1 MKLKKS
7 EEIIKIEEALKKTK
21 EALKKATQ
29 KHQQSVTKI
38 NSQFTEIILKKL
50 LEDDNF
56 KTDLKNLLTKNDL
69 QNAIDVLNKNYGAFD
84 VAQNENKEEPK
95 KEEI

>member
-69 QNAIDVLNKNYGAFD
+69 QNAIDVLNKNYGAFELG
-84 VAQNENKEEPK
+84 QKIEEPK

>member
-1 MKLKKS
+1 MVVVIGRTYF
-7 EEIIKIEEALKKTK
+7 EADFEEAIKKTK

-29 KHQQSVTKI
+29 KHQQSITKI

-69 QNAIDVLNKNYGAFD
+69 QNAIDVLNKNYGAFELG
-84 VAQNENKEEPK
+84 QKIEEPK
-95 KEEI
+95 KEEV

>member
-69 QNAIDVLNKNYGAFD
+69 QNAIDVLNQNYAAFELG
-84 VAQNENKEEPK
+84 QKIEEPK
-95 KEEI
+95 KEEV